1 MRTTRNSAGEMGIL
15 KQLADNAMENV
26 HASVSERAAN
36 RRSLAQ
42 DRKVAKQEMKL
53 EGLQAEQQKYNDFI
67 ESIHSIEFDPSD
79 IEGITTG
86 LAKLMVIIDDLSAY
100 RISDNEKID
109 YRSLTESVKQ
119 KFSTGVAIL
128 QSVDPT
134 NALLP
139 VYKQRLVAQEMAKK
153 EEDVKRKK
161 VLKIGGFVFLAFILL
176 ILLLQMCA

>member
-1 MRTTRNSAGEMGIL
+1 MCTTRNSAENMGIL

-42 DRKVAKQEMKL
+42 DRKIAKQEMQL
-53 EGLQAEQQKYNDFI
+53 EELQAEQQKYNDFI
-67 ESIHSIEFDPSD
+67 ESIHSIEFEPSD
-79 IEGITTG
+79 IDGMTSG
-86 LAKLMVIIDDLSAY
+86 LAKLMTIMDDLSAY
-100 RISDNEKID
+100 KISDNEKID
-109 YRSLTESVKQ
+109 YKSLTESVKQ

-139 VYKQRLVAQEMAKK
+139 VYKQKLDVQETAKK
-153 EEDVKRKK
+153 EEDAQRKK
-161 VLKIGGFVFLAFILL
+161 MLKTALIIGGVGLVLMAI
-176 ILLLQMCA
+176 MGTCM